1 MVIRSSS
8 AREVQ
13 QLVSELRQGHSVARE
28 SAIAR
33 LRVLGS
39 RAVVR
44 LSTLVRHD
52 ATAAARAAGLKALE
66 GIDDPRVV
74 DIATGALDDPD
85 AAVRRAAVMTL
96 RGWLVHET
104 GTRVM
109 DALTSVALDAHQDDG
124 VRSAARD
131 ALAQL
136 PGEIVKPILE
146 HTVAEASPPPVADDA
161 ASIEDW
167 LAGHA
172 DAPLSSLHD
181 LVVAIRQKEGQ
192 EPDLSRRGWLAAR
205 GAVHAALA
213 RRESRV
219 ALYDLRETFDSAA
232 APLPLDFLTAVTA
245 IGDVSCL
252 EPMARAWTRAPA
264 EAWWRERLSQSAT
277 DIVNRLALTARNPVV
292 KRIKS
297 KWKGFL

>member
-1 MVIRSSS
+1 M
-8 AREVQ
+8 
-13 QLVSELRQGHSVARE
+13 
-28 SAIAR
+28 
-33 LRVLGS
+33 
-39 RAVVR
+39 
-44 LSTLVRHD
+44 D
-52 ATAAARAAGLKALE
+52 
-66 GIDDPRVV
+66 IDHPRVV
-74 DIATGALDDPD
+74 DIATGALNDPD

-109 DALTSVALDAHQDDG
+109 DALTSVALNAHQDDG

-192 EPDLSRRGWLAAR
+192 EPDLSRGAAGLKHAAR
-205 GAVHAALA
+205 CMWRWRGARAG
-213 RRESRV
+213 V

-232 APLPLDFLTAVTA
+232 APLPPDFLTAVTA

-252 EPMARAWTRAPA
+252 EPMARAWTRTPA

>member
-1 MVIRSSS
+1 VVIRSSS

-13 QLVSELRQGHSVARE
+13 QLVSELRQGSPLARE

-52 ATAAARAAGLKALE
+52 ASAAARAAGLKALE
-66 GIDDPRVV
+66 GVDDPRVV
-74 DIATGALDDPD
+74 DIATHALADAD

-96 RGWLVHET
+96 RGWLVQET

-109 DALTSVALDAHQDDG
+109 DALASVALDARQDDS

-136 PGEIVKPILE
+136 PGEIVRPILE
-146 HTVAEASPPPVADDA
+146 HTIAEGSPPPVADDP

-167 LAGHA
+167 LTGHA

-192 EPDLSRRGWLAAR
+192 ESHLSRHAWLAAR

-219 ALYDLRETFDSAA
+219 ALYDLRETFESAD
-232 APLPLDFLTAVTA
+232 APLPPDFLTAVTT
-245 IGDVSCL
+245 IGDATCL
-252 EPMARAWTRAPA
+252 EPMARAWERTPA
-264 EAWWRERLSQSAT
+264 EAWWRERLAQSAT
-277 DIVNRLALTARNPVV
+277 DIVNRLALTSRNPVV

-297 KWKGFL
+297 RWKGFL